1 MFSVSEE
8 SCLTDELD
16 DVIAGL
22 YTQGEQGAGEQPP
35 PESPPPTA
43 VAAESEQASDAPQ
56 EPEPDESQPVE
67 DADALKARLAEI
79 ESELQARRD
88 AEEQAR
94 FAAEQ
99 RRFQEQQL
107 QAWKAQQE
115 EEQRSQQFAS
125 ELSNVDPQWGQAYQQ
140 VRGGLLQQRDQAWR
154 DASGAR
160 HGFTAFVKAVESVMT
175 PEQFQAA
182 ADLSQGLVSLP
193 TEDAM
198 DAQIVQMQQGRNAS
212 DQALLERDR
221 EIAELRLRID
231 AMSRPP
237 GADAVDAGSTSGPG
251 TADWQNATTF
261 DEFFDGMIAANT
273 TYG

>member
-1 MFSVSEE
+1 M
-8 SCLTDELD
+8 TDELD

-22 YTQGEQGAGEQPP
+22 GFPNSEQGAGEQPP
-35 PESPPPTA
+35 PESPPPSA

-56 EPEPDESQPVE
+56 EPESPDESQPVE
-67 DADALKARLAEI
+67 DADALKARLADI
-79 ESELQARRD
+79 ESELQARKD

-94 FAAEQ
+94 VAAEQ

-115 EEQRSQQFAS
+115 EEQRSQQFAA
-125 ELSNVDPQWGQAYQQ
+125 ELMNVDPQWGQAYQQ
-140 VRGGLLQQRDQAWR
+140 VRGGLLQQRDQAWH
-154 DASGAR
+154 DANGAR
-160 HGFTAFVKAVESVMT
+160 HGFTAFVKAAESVIT
-175 PEQFQAA
+175 PEQFQAIA
-182 ADLSQGLVSLP
+182 GLSQNLVSLP

-198 DAQIVQMQQGRNAS
+198 DAQIAHMQQNRNAS

-231 AMSRPP
+231 AMSRPL
-237 GADAVDAGSTSGPG
+237 GADAVDAGSTGGPG

-273 TYG
+273 SVG